1 MKMPQTLSE
10 WRARGQFVR
19 LLGRTVFAVDAGP
32 RAAEP
37 ILLLHGFPT
46 SSFDFH
52 LALARL
58 ADGRRVIAHDHLG
71 FGFSDKPTD
80 YSYSLHEQ
88 ADVALMIW
96 QKLGVTRGHLI
107 AHDYGTSIAT
117 ELLARRERG
126 LCPVEILSLTLTN
139 GSVHRE
145 LAHLQPSQRIL
156 QHKSWGPLFARLANK
171 LIFRLQIRRI
181 LGDGASVSDEELDG
195 MWAGIRHDDG
205 HLRLPEISSYLD
217 ERIRFRERWIGS
229 LTRFDRPAHVLWG
242 HQDPIAVPL
251 MAETITAEIPTA
263 KLTWLK
269 DLGHYP
275 MLERPSEWADA
286 AAGFL
291 DRAAESRRK

>member
-1 MKMPQTLSE
+1 MKLPPSLSE
-10 WRARGQFVR
+10 WRSRGQFLR
-19 LLGRTVFAVDAGP
+19 LVGRSVFALDAGP
-32 RAAEP
+32 READP

-52 LALARL
+52 LSLGRL
-58 ADGRRVIAHDHLG
+58 ASKHRVVVHDHLG
-71 FGFSDKPTD
+71 FGFSDKPED
-80 YSYSLHEQ
+80 YSYSLFEQ
-88 ADVALMIW
+88 ADVAVMVW
-96 QKLGVTRGHLI
+96 QKLGIKRGHIL

-126 LCPVEILSLTLTN
+126 LLPIEVLSLTLTN

-145 LAHLQPSQRIL
+145 LAHLQPSQKL
-156 QHKSWGPLFARLANK
+156 LLNKSIGPVFARLANRYF
-171 LIFRLQIRRI
+171 FRAQIRRI
-181 LGDGASVSDEELDG
+181 LGDGAAVSSEEIDA
-195 MWAGIRHDDG
+195 MWASIRYDDG

-217 ERIRFRERWIGS
+217 ERIRFRDRWIGA
-229 LTRFDRPAHVLWG
+229 LTRFDRPAHILWG

-251 MAETITAEIPTA
+251 LAETLTAEIPTA

-286 AAGFL
+286 AAEFL
-291 DRAAESRRK
+291 ERV

>member
-1 MKMPQTLSE
+1 MKMPQTLTE

-32 RAAEP
+32 RTGEP

-52 LALARL
+52 LALGRL
-58 ADGRRVIAHDHLG
+58 ARDRRVVAHDHLG
-71 FGFSDKPTD
+71 FGFSDKPKD
-80 YSYSLHEQ
+80 FSYSLVEQ
-88 ADVALMIW
+88 TDVALMVW
-96 QKLGVTRGHLI
+96 QRLGITRGHVI

-117 ELLARRERG
+117 ELCARRERG
-126 LCPVEILSLTLTN
+126 LLPVEMLSLTLTN

-145 LAHLQPSQRIL
+145 LAHLQPSQVIL
-156 QHKSWGPLFARLANK
+156 QDKRWGPVFARLATK
-171 LIFRLQIRRI
+171 FVFRLQMRRL
-181 LGDGASVSDEELDG
+181 LGSGASVSDDELDG

-217 ERIRFRERWIGS
+217 ERVRYRERWIGA

-286 AAGFL
+286 AIGFIETK
-291 DRAAESRRK
+291 ASPK

>member
-1 MKMPQTLSE
+1 MKIPPALSE
-10 WRARGQFVR
+10 WRARGQFLR

-32 RAAEP
+32 RDADP
-37 ILLLHGFPT
+37 ILVLHGFPS

-52 LALARL
+52 LALPRL
-58 ADGRRVIAHDHLG
+58 TRNFRVIVHDHPG
-71 FGFSDKPTD
+71 FGFSDKPED
-80 YSYSLHEQ
+80 YSYSLVEQ
-88 ADVALMIW
+88 ADFALMVW
-96 QKLGVTRGHLI
+96 QRLGVARGHLL
-107 AHDYGTSIAT
+107 AHDYGTSVAT
-117 ELLARRERG
+117 ELCARRERG
-126 LCPVEILSLTLTN
+126 LLPVELLSLTLTN

-145 LAHLQPSQRIL
+145 LAHLEPSQKIL
-156 QHKSWGPLFARLANK
+156 LHKSWGPVFARLANK
-171 LIFRLQIRRI
+171 LVFRLQIRRI
-181 LGDGASVSDEELDG
+181 LGESKAVSDEELDA

-217 ERIRFRERWIGS
+217 ERARFRERWIGA

-242 HQDPIAVPL
+242 HRDPIAVPL
-251 MAETITAEIPTA
+251 MAETLTAEIPTA

-291 DRAAESRRK
+291 ERV